1 MKVKLNKTEWNIV
14 FVMPQ
19 NLVLQRSDGSFSVG
33 VTDKSTNCIYLSQN
47 LTDGFLRKVIIH
59 ELCHAVCLS
68 YDIYLPLAQEEV
80 LCDFVA
86 TYGDEIF
93 DIVDKLTVVL
103 SIAVA

>member
-1 MKVKLNKTEWNIV
+1 MNFELNNIKWNIV
-14 FVMPQ
+14 YVAPK
-19 NLVLQRSDGSFSVG
+19 NPILRRSDGSLSVG
-33 VTDKSTNCIYLSQN
+33 VTDKSTGCIYLSQN
-47 LTDGFLRKVIIH
+47 LTDGFLRKVVIH

-93 DIVDKLTVVL
+93 DIVDRMVVL
-103 SIAVA
+103 VNVSAA